1 MTKEDVQMLAEWLE
15 KNKDHRLNL
24 IEKEAV
30 KAVLRKA
37 GTVGELVETALN
49 LLKKAGGV

>member
-1 MTKEDVQMLAEWLE
+1 MTKEDVQMLADWLE
-15 KNKDHRLNL
+15 KNKDHRLTL

-30 KAVLRKA
+30 KVVLRKS

-49 LLKKAGGV
+49 LLKKSGGV